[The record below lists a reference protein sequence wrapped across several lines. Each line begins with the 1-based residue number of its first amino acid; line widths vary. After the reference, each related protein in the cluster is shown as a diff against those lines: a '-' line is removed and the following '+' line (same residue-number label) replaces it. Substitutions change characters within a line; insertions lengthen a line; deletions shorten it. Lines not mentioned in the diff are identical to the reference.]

1 MSPCP
6 RTLCEF
12 FWWGSLRST
21 HPTILITG
29 HRPLTTFHSRLR
41 PVQTEN
47 HHPQAAFLATGTAL
61 LLVDVINDLEFPG
74 GEELL
79 ESARLVAG
87 RIAALKRHLK
97 SRGIPAIYVNE
108 AATRWVPSFSR
119 QVEHCLAAGIRG
131 RPVVETL
138 RPDAA
143 DYFVLMPQHSPCL
156 LSKLDTLF
164 ETLRLKTLIVTGIAA
179 SVQARLAAN
188 DVYLSG
194 FRFLIPGD
202 CLASRTDGH
211 TRSVLEYLRAMLG
224 AEVLASSDLM
234 AGFLAGL

>member
-1 MSPCP
+1 M
-6 RTLCEF
+6 
-12 FWWGSLRST
+12 
-21 HPTILITG
+21 
-29 HRPLTTFHSRLR
+29 
-41 PVQTEN
+41 QTEN
-47 HHPQAAFLATGTAL
+47 QHPQAAFRATGTAL

-79 ESARLVAG
+79 EPARLVAG

-97 SRGIPAIYVNE
+97 SQGIPAIYVSE

-143 DYFVLMPQHSPCL
+143 DYFVLLPQHSPCL

-211 TRSVLEYLRAMLG
+211 TRSVLEYLRVMMG
-224 AEVLASSDLM
+224 AEVVGSSDLM
-234 AGFLAGL
+234 EAFSADF